1 MFCDRSQAAVG
12 EGNERVRFVASSG
25 VAEGLGQCFLPAAV
39 NTDATAANADKHGIP
54 AFEPGARVEEAAR
67 NLIAHQQMHV
77 SFLTRKTSTVEC
89 ASSRTAA

>member
-1 MFCDRSQAAVG
+1 
-12 EGNERVRFVASSG
+12 

-39 NTDATAANADKHGIP
+39 NADATAANADEHGIP

-77 SFLTRKTSTVEC
+77 RFFTGKTSTVEC
-89 ASSRTAA
+89 ASRTAA